1 YTPMASKDVPS
12 LGSPWDAVL
21 KAAKDQLPSLD
32 SDSSLSD
39 FEEKEPFIFQR
50 NQPVLIPDLAAELAE
65 DPAAGDKSGS
75 WVPTFKSSPPE
86 VCGHRL
92 WGSGVCVCVCVCVLV
107 PVGLPTEPSSGQNA
121 RMKGPAPQGGR
132 GPGQPSKSCTE
143 ISTLLRMAEETPM
156 WLEGDFGSL
165 SLSTKGSHS
174 PAWGPQGEASPSP
187 KGEPKTEPQ
196 DEWKDS
202 TKRRALRRERRK
214 MIEKGML
221 QKVTW
226 DVRDLGCGDQGQA
239 AESEPKPE
247 VPSARAREGGLVP
260 SLQHLEE
267 WDLDYILKS
276 MSKREDSPGRGKPRS
291 AWWLAD
297 SCQGQ
302 GQGLPALQ
310 HRSLAVTQATGPAA
324 MFSLH
329 LLSPLPS

>member
-1 YTPMASKDVPS
+1 
-12 LGSPWDAVL
+12 
-21 KAAKDQLPSLD
+21 
-32 SDSSLSD
+32 
-39 FEEKEPFIFQR
+39 
-50 NQPVLIPDLAAELAE
+50 
-65 DPAAGDKSGS
+65 
-75 WVPTFKSSPPE
+75 
-86 VCGHRL
+86 
-92 WGSGVCVCVCVCVLV
+92 
-107 PVGLPTEPSSGQNA
+107 
-121 RMKGPAPQGGR
+121 MKGPAPQGGR

-239 AESEPKPE
+239 AEPEPKPE

-260 SLQHLEE
+260 SLQVGVSTAHLPSG
-267 WDLDYILKS
+267 LCPAAS
-276 MSKREDSPGRGKPRS
+276 H
-291 AWWLAD
+291 
-297 SCQGQ
+297 
-302 GQGLPALQ
+302 LPALG
-310 HRSLAVTQATGPAA
+310 LEPAG
-324 MFSLH
+324 
-329 LLSPLPS
+329 